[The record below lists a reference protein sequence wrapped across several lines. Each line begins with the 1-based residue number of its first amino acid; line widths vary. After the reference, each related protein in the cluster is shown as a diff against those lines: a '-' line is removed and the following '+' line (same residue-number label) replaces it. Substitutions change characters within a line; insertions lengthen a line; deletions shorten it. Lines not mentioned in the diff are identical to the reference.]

1 MEFTHVEGTDKGD
14 VTLYALSTCGWC
26 RKTRD
31 LLTELG
37 VEYRYTYVDLQS
49 GRDRDEAIEAVR
61 KINAALSFPTLVVN
75 GTTILGYNEEQIRG
89 ALV

>member
-1 MEFTHVEGTDKGD
+1 MEFSHVDGTDKGD

>member
-14 VTLYALSTCGWC
+14 VTLYALRTCGWC

-37 VEYRYTYVDLQS
+37 VAYRYTYVDLQS

-61 KINAALSFPTLVVN
+61 KSNAALSFPTLVVN